1 MKVKVE
7 NYRGWDIS
15 FDTEKENFY
24 AESDEYDRGETKKSF
39 AAAKKFVDDFIKEN
53 LDFKPVWVE
62 VTANSYRDAKKIK
75 LIGIRKDG
83 RFVYE
88 DEKGEKQ
95 QMSDYNE
102 KDYILCNPEN
112 DVFYKQ
118 IADCN
123 ARVKVIDEERK
134 EIEAKIIKVGLAELK
149 RKFTV

>member
-1 MKVKVE
+1 MKVKVD

-24 AESDEYDRGETKKSF
+24 AESNEYDREETKKSF
-39 AAAKKFVDDFIKEN
+39 AAAKKFIDEFIKEN
-53 LDFKPVWVE
+53 LNFKPVWVE
-62 VTANSYRDAKKIK
+62 ETANACRNAIKVK

-88 DEKGEKQ
+88 DKKGEKQ
-95 QMSDYNE
+95 QMSDWSE
-102 KDYILCNPEN
+102 KDYILCNPDN
-112 DVFYKQ
+112 DVFYRQ

-123 ARVKVIDEERK
+123 ARVKLIDEERK
-134 EIEAKIIKVGLAELK
+134 EIEAKIIRVGLAELK